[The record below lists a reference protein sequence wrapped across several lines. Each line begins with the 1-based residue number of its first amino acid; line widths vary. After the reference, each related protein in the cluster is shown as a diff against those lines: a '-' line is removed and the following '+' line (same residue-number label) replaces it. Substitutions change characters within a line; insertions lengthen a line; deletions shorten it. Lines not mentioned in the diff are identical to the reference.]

1 MRRHTLKALL
11 GSAVLATTATI
22 GFAGTAIAAEP
33 VKVVYHISEGNEQ
46 AQRALNN
53 IRNHLAAEPTT
64 KITVV
69 ALGEGIQFMLDGAK
83 DKNGKPF
90 QSAVDALVAKG
101 VDFRVCNNTL
111 NNHNVPT
118 SKVLKEAKIVP
129 AGVAEVARLQA
140 QDGHVYLRP

>member
-1 MRRHTLKALL
+1 MRRTTIKALL
-11 GSAVLATTATI
+11 GSAVVAAAA
-22 GFAGTAIAAEP
+22 GFSPVVMAAAEP
-33 VKVVYHISEGNEQ
+33 VKVVYHVSEGNEQ

-53 IRNHLAAEPTT
+53 IRNHLAAEPST

-90 QSAVDALVAKG
+90 QSAVDALLAQG
-101 VDFRVCNNTL
+101 VEFRVCNNTL

-140 QDGHVYLRP
+140 QDGFVYLRP